1 MTEAQLALRAEIFRS
16 FAATGAPPEL
26 PDSPDLRALVERH
39 VVVLDGDGRIVM
51 AHPFAGH
58 TGEPPALEPSP
69 ELRSLAEQR
78 IVVLEAEYSAHIW
91 MAHPFAGH
99 HGGTRVKSGDR
110 TWWGNCAWDGF
121 GIVHA
126 LALPEATVTAQGV
139 AVRISGGVPDEAGGA
154 VFDVAVPAARW
165 WDDIAHT

>member
-26 PDSPDLRALVERH
+26 PDSPDLRALAERH

-51 AHPFAGH
+51 AHPFAAH
-58 TGEPPALEPSP
+58 TGGA
-69 ELRSLAEQR
+69 R
-78 IVVLEAEYSAHIW
+78 VD
-91 MAHPFAGH
+91 AGE
-99 HGGTRVKSGDR
+99 R

-139 AVRISGGVPDEAGGA
+139 AVRLRGGVPDEAGGA

>member
-1 MTEAQLALRAEIFRS
+1 MTGEQLALRTEIFRA

-26 PDSPDLRALVERH
+26 PDSPGLRALAERH
-39 VVVLDGDGRIVM
+39 VVVLDGDGRIAM
-51 AHPFAGH
+51 AHPFA
-58 TGEPPALEPSP
+58 
-69 ELRSLAEQR
+69 
-78 IVVLEAEYSAHIW
+78 
-91 MAHPFAGH
+91 AHPGGARVQAG
-99 HGGTRVKSGDR
+99 GR

-126 LALPEATVTAQGV
+126 LGLAEATVTAQGV
-139 AVRISGGVPDEAGGA
+139 AVRVAGGVPEETGA

>member
-26 PDSPDLRALVERH
+26 PDSPDLRALAERH

-58 TGEPPALEPSP
+58 TGGA
-69 ELRSLAEQR
+69 R
-78 IVVLEAEYSAHIW
+78 ID
-91 MAHPFAGH
+91 AG
-99 HGGTRVKSGDR
+99 GR

-139 AVRISGGVPDEAGGA
+139 AVRLSGGVPVEAGGA